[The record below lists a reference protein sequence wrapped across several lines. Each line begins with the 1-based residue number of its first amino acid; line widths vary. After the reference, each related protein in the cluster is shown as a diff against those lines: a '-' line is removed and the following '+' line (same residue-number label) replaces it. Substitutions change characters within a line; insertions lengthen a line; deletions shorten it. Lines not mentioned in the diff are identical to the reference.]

1 MTTDKR
7 KAQLEFGVD
16 ATGARAGLNEVK
28 KEARETAQVVA
39 QAGRDGAK
47 GLDEIGAGAR
57 KASDTLTREE
67 ARMAAAIQRT
77 AQNFQMMGKTA
88 SEKLAF
94 RIDTKGL
101 EPEKF
106 EPALQRLR
114 ELEAGAKRTGVSA
127 AQTAAALR
135 GVPAQ
140 FTDIF
145 VSLQAGQQP
154 LTVLLQQGGQLKDMF
169 GGVGAASRALGG
181 YVLSLVSPLS
191 VAAVAAGALGVA
203 FYQGYQEAQAYRTQL
218 ILTGNAAGTTA
229 GQLAAM
235 AANTDSAIGTQG
247 KAADVLAQLAGTGR
261 VAKDQL
267 GGAKDAILA
276 MNAATGA
283 SVKTMVDD
291 FASLGKAPVDAV
303 VKLDERY
310 RFLTLAVYEQIAA
323 LEKQGRTEEAAALAQ
338 STLAETFE
346 RRAASI
352 RKNLGWLEEGWDFV
366 GRKAAQAWDY
376 MKGVGRENTLEEQIA
391 ALEAP
396 RNRLV
401 SMGAQNFGPGYQEA
415 LNDYNLRIG
424 QLRRQVLE
432 QDAAA
437 AREGAQRR
445 VEEAGIAAARE
456 VEAQRSSYAKGQEKI
471 ESELRK
477 HRANLDKIRAANPS
491 SPLLDPARVAADE
504 AAIRDRYTEKS
515 RRATA
520 VNVDET
526 ASILGKVEAER
537 QYLQQ
542 LRELGSEAEKLN
554 EGEKLV
560 LQLQEKLKVAKTDVA
575 KAELE
580 KQLAAAK
587 SLATTQRQIAVE
599 KEAIKQI
606 QDFEAA
612 RSREGT
618 RQDGEIR
625 QIEAKAQAL
634 EDEVAVYGLGKA
646 AVEAMTLARLEERR
660 AILSGFEGSSAA
672 VEQLDREIAA
682 RKRLATVM
690 NEKEVLEAGTKA
702 AKEAEKEWARS
713 ASEIERSIT
722 DSLMRGFDSGKGF
735 AENLRDTVV
744 NIFKTTV
751 LRPIVQATVQPV
763 AAVLGGGYTSGSAGG
778 GASGLLDSISSL
790 SSLFS
795 SVTGGFTSS
804 LAGVMGHLGEVF
816 GLEAFTSFSAGM
828 KGASLASGL
837 VGPTTAGAGGAMGL
851 GSSLGSGLAT
861 AMPYVGAVMLAFSA
875 LDALGAFKGATYHTG
890 SAVGINADG
899 SNTGRLGV
907 KATYADQW
915 VWGGFTE
922 VDKRGG
928 AVYADP
934 LINLGTGIVGAINET
949 LKTFE
954 KTAGVTAFAAFGADG
969 DDASEGTLRIYG
981 SGGQLLAG
989 TSRSKYDSDPQK
1001 GFEQYLAEAGR
1012 IARDALLATDVPG
1025 WAKSILSELG
1035 SAPELTTVTQA
1046 VVSINAGQKALVY
1059 LGETFEQFESLSDAA
1074 VTSMISLFGSIDGVM
1089 ASTRSFVE
1097 LYYSD
1102 SEKVS
1107 LSVAAM
1113 RDALEGVNLTLPGTK
1128 DEFRALAE
1136 GLDLN
1141 TESGRKAYAVLMG
1154 ISSQFASTADTAAQM
1169 AEAATQSIK
1178 QMSRGIEAEIDRLT
1192 GLGSGS
1198 GVTTA
1203 AALQAQFAVATAKAR
1218 AGDEAAI
1225 EALPGLSQALL
1236 EASRTQASSSV
1247 EVARMQAR
1255 TLASLEETLRLINE
1269 RAQGPTGIAG
1279 FASGGW
1285 FSGGMRIVGE
1295 RGPELELT
1303 GASRIFDAATT
1314 RQILRGGSDDGAVS
1328 ELLRQVLAVLERLRD
1343 EQTRGDVALA
1353 RNTRELVNRF
1363 DRVIGGGE
1371 SLSVTVTT

>member
-7 KAQLEFGVD
+7 KAELEFGVD

-77 AQNFQMMGKTA
+77 TQNFQMMGKTA

-145 VSLQAGQQP
+145 VSLQSGQQP

-181 YVLSLVSPLS
+181 YVLSLVSPLT
-191 VAAVAAGALGVA
+191 VAAAAAGALGVA

-247 KAADVLAQLAGTGR
+247 KAADVLAQLASTGR
-261 VAKDQL
+261 VARDQL
-267 GGAKDAILA
+267 SGAKDAILA
-276 MNAATGA
+276 MNDATGA

-323 LEKQGRTEEAAALAQ
+323 LDKQGRTDEAVALAQ
-338 STLAETFE
+338 NALAETIKGRADAIKE
-346 RRAASI
+346 NLGYLEVAWDGVGKAAS
-352 RKNLGWLEEGWDFV
+352 W
-366 GRKAAQAWDY
+366 AWDR
-376 MKGVGRENTLEEQIA
+376 MKGLGREDTLETEIA
-391 ALEAP
+391 GLEA
-396 RNRLV
+396 RRDRFRRLGGQTYGTSRQDV
-401 SMGAQNFGPGYQEA
+401 
-415 LNDYNLRIG
+415 LNDYNLKIG
-424 QLRRQVLE
+424 NLRRQMLE
-432 QDAAA
+432 EGAAA
-437 AREGAQRR
+437 AREAAQRR
-445 VEEAGIAAARE
+445 IEESGIAAARE
-456 VEAQRSSYAKGQEKI
+456 VEAQRASYAKGQEKI
-471 ESELRK
+471 ETELRK

-504 AAIRDRYTEKS
+504 AAIRDRFTDKS

-520 VNVDET
+520 ANVDET

-599 KEAIKQI
+599 KEAIKQR
-606 QDFEAA
+606 QDFETA
-612 RSREGT
+612 RTREGT
-618 RQDGEIR
+618 RQDGEIS

-634 EDEVAVYGLGKA
+634 EDEVAAYGLGKA

-660 AILSGFEGSSAA
+660 AILAGFEGSAAA

-744 NIFKTTV
+744 NMFKTLV
-751 LRPIVQATVQPV
+751 LRPTVEAIVQPV
-763 AAVLGGGYTSGSAGG
+763 AGAIAGQGGG
-778 GASGLLDSISSL
+778 GASSLLGSINSISSIY
-790 SSLFS
+790 SAF
-795 SVTGGFTSS
+795 TGGLSSS
-804 LAGVMGHLGEVF
+804 LASGIGALGSTF
-816 GLEAFTSFSAGM
+816 GIEAFSSFAAGM
-828 KGASLASGL
+828 KGATLVSGL
-837 VGPTTAGAGGAMGL
+837 AGPTTVGASGAMGL
-851 GSSLGSGLAT
+851 GASFGSGLGT
-861 AMPYVGAVMLAFSA
+861 AMPYIGAVMLAYSA
-875 LDALGAFKGATYHTG
+875 LDALGVFKGATYHTG

-907 KATYADQW
+907 KATFADQW

-934 LINLGTGIVGAINET
+934 LINIGTGIVGAINDT
-949 LKTFE
+949 LKTFG
-954 KTAGVTAFAAFGADG
+954 KQTGVTAFAAYGADG

-981 SGGQLLAG
+981 VDGQVLAG
-989 TSRSKYDSDPQK
+989 TSRSKYSSDPQK
-1001 GFEQYLAEAGR
+1001 GFEQYLSEAGR

-1035 SAPELTTVTQA
+1035 SAPELSTVTQA
-1046 VVSINAGQKALVY
+1046 VASINAGQKSLVY

-1089 ASTRSFVE
+1089 ASTSSFVE

-1154 ISSQFASTADTAAQM
+1154 ISGQFASTADTAAQM

-1328 ELLRQVLAVLERLRD
+1328 ELLRQVLATLERLRD